1 MKIIS
6 HRELMLME
14 IPKPDW
20 YVPNLIPEGLTLL
33 GGPAKIG
40 KSLMA
45 LNIATAM
52 ASKDGIAL
60 GAIPIET
67 SRRVLYLDMENTMGT
82 MQSRSHNMSPDDM
95 LNTLNFALDV
105 PKFDAKGMV
114 DVKSAIDD
122 YGIEFMV
129 VDTWKAVE
137 PVGKNLLSGSS
148 YDIDYES
155 MRPIQEF
162 SHEHGIGIMLVW
174 HARKAKDFDNIW
186 NQFQGS
192 MGVQASCDSM
202 LLLDRTT
209 DGINLHVIGREIQE
223 TEYAIT
229 MTNDGI
235 WQLEGESSEIYQSP
249 ERKELLAIIREFAAD
264 GIREGALVK
273 QVGRSQPSVHKM
285 LAKMVAKGQIEKRDS
300 KYYPVVS

>member
-14 IPKPDW
+14 IAKPDW

-40 KSLMA
+40 KSLFA

-52 ASKDGIAL
+52 ASKEGIAL
-60 GAIPIET
+60 SAIPIET
-67 SRRVLYLDMENTMGT
+67 PRRVLYLDMENTIAT
-82 MQSRSHNMSPDDM
+82 MQSRGSKMSPEDM
-95 LNTLNFALDV
+95 LNTLSFALDV
-105 PKFDAKGMV
+105 PKFDGKGMQE
-114 DVKSAIDD
+114 VKAAIDD
-122 YGIEFMV
+122 NGIDFLV

-148 YDIDYES
+148 YDIDYEA

-162 SHEHGIGIMLVW
+162 SHEHNIGIMLVW
-174 HARKAKDFDNIW
+174 HTRKAKDLDNIW

-209 DGINLHVIGREIQE
+209 DGINLHVIGREMQE

-229 MTNDGI
+229 MTDDGI
-235 WQLEGESSEIYQSP
+235 WQLEGEASETYQSP
-249 ERKELLAIIREFAAD
+249 ERKELLAIIREFES
-264 GIREGALVK
+264 EGVTVSALVK
-273 QVGRSQPSVHKM
+273 QVGRSQPSVSKM
-285 LAKMVAKGQIEKRDS
+285 LGKMVVKGQIEKRDG
-300 KYYPVVS
+300 KYYSVSL